1 MQPGKTNQSRSPRS
15 SDIGMNDASP
25 FLITS
30 EYRRFA
36 EFCDACRHYRYIGL
50 CYGPPGVGKTLSA
63 RHYAAW
69 DRFEILPSV
78 WQASDEALAA
88 FEGADTVLYTPEIV
102 NNPRVVAEN
111 VRRLCSNLRRIRE
124 EPQQR
129 VESIASRARAREEA
143 ERRHEL
149 LLQVDWF
156 APRVPRDDKP
166 LPPIPAIAVAP
177 RWPALA
183 PVRLILVDEAD
194 RLKVASLEQLR
205 DLFDRSGIGLILIG
219 MPGIEKRLAR
229 YPQLYSRVGFVHA
242 FRSLR
247 AEEIRRL
254 LADHGPEVGLELPA
268 SGISDQEA
276 IAAIIRITGGNFRL
290 LRRLLSQ
297 VDRILG
303 INKLQ
308 VVTASVVEAAR
319 ESLVIGTA

>member
-1 MQPGKTNQSRSPRS
+1 
-15 SDIGMNDASP
+15 MNDASP

-50 CYGPPGVGKTLSA
+50 CHGLPGVGKTLSA

-69 DRFEILPSV
+69 DRFEALPSV
-78 WQASDEALAA
+78 WQADDAALADFDA
-88 FEGADTVLYTPEIV
+88 ADTVLYTPEIV
-102 NNPRVVAEN
+102 NSPRAVADG
-111 VRRLCSNLRRIRE
+111 VRASLRQPSLIRE
-124 EPQQR
+124 EPQR
-129 VESIASRARAREEA
+129 RAESVAARAAGARGGETSA
-143 ERRHEL
+143 QSFFSKWTGLHRG
-149 LLQVDWF
+149 
-156 APRVPRDDKP
+156 PRATSEPE
-166 LPPIPAIAVAP
+166 PPMSQIAVLP
-177 RWPALA
+177 RRTPLA

-205 DLFDRSGIGLILIG
+205 DLFDRNEVGLVLIG

-247 AEEIRRL
+247 AEEIRQL
-254 LADHGPEVGLELPA
+254 LAEHGPEVGLTLPA
-268 SGISDQEA
+268 ASISDPEA

-303 INKLQ
+303 INRLQ
-308 VVTASVVEAAR
+308 AVTAAVVEAAR

>member
-1 MQPGKTNQSRSPRS
+1 
-15 SDIGMNDASP
+15 MNDASP

-30 EYRRFA
+30 EYRRFS

-50 CYGPPGVGKTLSA
+50 CHGLPGVGKTLSA

-69 DRFEILPSV
+69 DLFEAWPSV
-78 WQASDEALAA
+78 WQADDAALAGFA
-88 FEGADTVLYTPEIV
+88 DADTVLYTPEIV
-102 NNPRVVAEN
+102 NSPRGVADG
-111 VRRLCSNLRRIRE
+111 VRQLCGSLRLIRE
-124 EPQQR
+124 EPQR
-129 VESIASRARAREEA
+129 RAESIAVRLHAREE
-143 ERRHEL
+143 ERHQREL
-149 LLQVDWF
+149 LLDVDWL
-156 APRVPRDDKP
+156 APRALRDEQPEPPMSQIAVVPRR
-166 LPPIPAIAVAP
+166 PP
-177 RWPALA
+177 LA
-183 PVRLILVDEAD
+183 PIRLILVDEAD

-205 DLFDRSGIGLILIG
+205 DLFDRNEVGLVLIG

-254 LADHGPEVGLELPA
+254 LSEHGPEVGLTLPA
-268 SGISDQEA
+268 SISDPEA

-303 INKLQ
+303 INRLQ
-308 VVTASVVEAAR
+308 AVTAAVVEAAR

>member
-1 MQPGKTNQSRSPRS
+1 
-15 SDIGMNDASP
+15 MNDASP

-50 CYGPPGVGKTLSA
+50 CHGLPGVGKTLSA

-69 DRFEILPSV
+69 DLFEALPSV
-78 WQASDEALAA
+78 WQADDAALAGFA
-88 FEGADTVLYTPEIV
+88 AADTVLYTPEIV
-102 NNPRVVAEN
+102 NSPRGVADG
-111 VRRLCSNLRRIRE
+111 VRQLCGSLRLIRE
-124 EPQQR
+124 EPQR
-129 VESIASRARAREEA
+129 RAESIAARLQAREE
-143 ERRHEL
+143 ERRQREL
-149 LLQVDWF
+149 LLEVDWL
-156 APRVPRDDKP
+156 APRTPRDEQPEPPMSQIAVVPRRSP
-166 LPPIPAIAVAP
+166 
-177 RWPALA
+177 LA
-183 PVRLILVDEAD
+183 PVRLLLVDEAD

-205 DLFDRSGIGLILIG
+205 DLFDRNEVGLVLIG

-247 AEEIRRL
+247 AEEIRQL
-254 LADHGPEVGLELPA
+254 LAEHGPEVGLTLPA
-268 SGISDQEA
+268 ASISDPEA

-303 INKLQ
+303 INRLQ
-308 VVTASVVEAAR
+308 TVTAAVVEAAR

>member
-1 MQPGKTNQSRSPRS
+1 
-15 SDIGMNDASP
+15 MNDASP

-50 CYGPPGVGKTLSA
+50 CHGLPGVGKTLSA

-69 DRFEILPSV
+69 DLFEALPSV
-78 WQASDEALAA
+78 WQADDAALAGFA
-88 FEGADTVLYTPEIV
+88 DADTVLYTPEIV
-102 NNPRVVAEN
+102 NSPRGVADG
-111 VRRLCSNLRRIRE
+111 VRQLCGSLRQIRE
-124 EPQQR
+124 EPQR
-129 VESIASRARAREEA
+129 RAESITARLQAREE
-143 ERRHEL
+143 ERHQREL
-149 LLQVDWF
+149 LLEVDWL
-156 APRVPRDDKP
+156 APRAPRDEQPESQIAVVPRR
-166 LPPIPAIAVAP
+166 PP
-177 RWPALA
+177 LA
-183 PVRLILVDEAD
+183 PIRLILVDEAD

-205 DLFDRSGIGLILIG
+205 DLFDRNELALVLIG

-254 LADHGPEVGLELPA
+254 LSEHGPEVGLTLPA
-268 SGISDQEA
+268 ASISDPEA

-297 VDRILG
+297 VDRILS
-303 INKLQ
+303 INRLQ
-308 VVTASVVEAAR
+308 AVTAAVVEAAR